1 MTNPK
6 RHIRIVIN
14 PANDFGSISGWQAK
28 DLLTRCG
35 GRPRWSRRHHAW
47 VTNERIA
54 TDVVAAAE
62 ADRFTVSLTVMG
74 GGSQ

>member
-6 RHIRIVIN
+6 MQIRVVIE
-14 PANDFGSISGWQAK
+14 PANDFGSVSGWQAK

-35 GRPRWSRRHHAW
+35 GRPRWSRRHKAW

-54 TDVVAAAE
+54 SDVLAAAE
-62 ADRFTVSLTVMG
+62 ADGFSVSVLVRG
-74 GGSQ
+74 GDSG

>member
-1 MTNPK
+1 MTSPH
-6 RHIRIVIN
+6 RHIRIVID
-14 PANDFGSISGWQAK
+14 PANDFGSVSGWMAK

-35 GRPRWSRRHHAW
+35 GRPRWSRRYKAW

-62 ADRFTVSLTVMG
+62 ADRFVVSVTVTG
-74 GGSQ
+74 GGSK